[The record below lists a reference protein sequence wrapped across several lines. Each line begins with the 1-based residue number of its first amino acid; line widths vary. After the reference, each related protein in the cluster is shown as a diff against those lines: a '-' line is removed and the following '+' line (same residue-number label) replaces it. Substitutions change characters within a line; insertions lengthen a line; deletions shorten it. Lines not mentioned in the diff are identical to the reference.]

1 MFKVIV
7 LACSTIAPQEC
18 WEYHDTRGPYKDREQ
33 CVQRA
38 HEMGNDIASIHEGAI
53 MPKSYMCKI
62 LKPGMLTLW
71 NQSQ

>member
-1 MFKVIV
+1 MFKAIV
-7 LACSTIAPQEC
+7 LACMVALPDQC
-18 WEYHDTRGPYKDREQ
+18 WEYHDTRGPYEDREK
-33 CVQRA
+33 CVERA

-71 NQSQ
+71 NPSQ